1 MSNEEKLKIER
12 YRKRREKLIIIQAS
26 IIAVL
31 SIVFFVLLGVF
42 NSVNQTTNINYYET
56 SKIDYKVTLTNN
68 DLYTEDQL
76 GEDYGFVSS
85 LIKEI
90 EADINYDVEVE
101 SEETAFDYKYKIDA
115 KLIIT
120 DKTTNKDIYKPVYSL
135 VEEKE
140 GVASDKLSIKENI
153 KIDYSRYN
161 SEVIKFVN
169 TLNLSSTTSKLV
181 VSTSVDFTGQCG
193 NSVSSDAKSHTF
205 DLIIPLNEIVIDIKE
220 SNTSSNKTKVLS
232 CEKIGQRKA
241 LTIALIS
248 VGSLDLIAGLSLL
261 IYTLAT
267 RNSHINYTNKVK
279 RIVKSY
285 KSFIQKI
292 NNKFDT
298 SKYQVLL
305 VDTINEML
313 EIRDTLQAPILMNEN
328 EDKTMTKFIIPGTNN
343 LLYVYEV
350 KIENYDEIYGDEEKN
365 KVVKYDEEKEIV
377 KVKPTK
383 EVKEEVKE
391 LPIKEEKIELK
402 EEKLPIK
409 EEVEEKETKVSYG
422 HNYSFEAKLTLSK
435 PEVKEYYQAIA
446 KFSKEYG
453 VKVTRSY
460 KKERIHLGRK
470 HIATM
475 VFKGKTLCVLFPLDP
490 KDVAY
495 EKYNFIDMSEYS
507 KYEENPAMVK
517 VTSSRKVKYVLEII
531 EKLFVE
537 KEIKDKNLKIKDT
550 VIKSKS
556 KKTLLKEG
564 LIKVNN

>member
-12 YRKRREKLIIIQAS
+12 YRKRREKLIIFQAS

-31 SIVFFVLLGVF
+31 SIVFFILLGAF

-90 EADINYDVEVE
+90 EANINYDVEVD
-101 SEETAFDYKYKIDA
+101 SEETTFEYKYKIDA
-115 KLIIT
+115 NLVIT

-135 VEEKE
+135 VEEKK
-140 GVASDKLSIKENI
+140 GLASDKLSIKENI
-153 KIDYSRYN
+153 KIDYNQYN
-161 SEVIKFVN
+161 QEVINFVS

-181 VSTSVDFTGQCG
+181 VSTSVDFIGQCG
-193 NSVSSDAKSHTF
+193 NSVSSDSKVHTF
-205 DLIIPLNEIVIDIKE
+205 DLIIPLNETVIDIKE
-220 SNTSSNKTKVLS
+220 SNTSTNKIKVLS
-232 CEKIGQRKA
+232 CEKIGQRKT
-241 LTIALIS
+241 LVISLIAI
-248 VGSLDLIAGLSLL
+248 GSLDLIAGLTLL
-261 IYTLAT
+261 IYTLST

-292 NNKFDT
+292 NNQFDT

-313 EIRDTLQAPILMNEN
+313 EIRDTLQSPILMNEN
-328 EDKTMTKFIIPGTNN
+328 EDKTMTKFIIPTNNN
-343 LLYVYEV
+343 LLYVFEI
-350 KIENYDEIYGDEEKN
+350 KIENYDEIYGDEELNRIEEYKEEPVLEQ
-365 KVVKYDEEKEIV
+365 VVETPIVQIEEEVVSKEEEKEI
-377 KVKPTK
+377 
-383 EVKEEVKE
+383 
-391 LPIKEEKIELK
+391 IEEKPV
-402 EEKLPIK
+402 KL
-409 EEVEEKETKVSYG
+409 TYG

-435 PEVKEYYQAIA
+435 DEVKDYYQAIS
-446 KFSKEYG
+446 KFAKEYG

-475 VFKGKTLCVLFPLDP
+475 VFKGKTLCVLFPINPADSN
-490 KDVAY
+490 Y
-495 EKYNFIDMSEYS
+495 EKYNFIDMSKYS
-507 KYEENPAMVK
+507 KYEENPAMIK
-517 VTSSRKVKYVLEII
+517 VTSLRKVKYVLEIV

-537 KEIKDKNLKIKDT
+537 NEIKDKNLTIKNT
-550 VIKSKS
+550 VIKAKS
-556 KKTLLKEG
+556 KRTLLKEG

>member
-12 YRKRREKLIIIQAS
+12 YRKRREKLIIFQAS
-26 IIAVL
+26 IIAIL
-31 SIVFFVLLGVF
+31 SIVFFILLGAF

-68 DLYTEDQL
+68 DLYTDDQL

-90 EADINYDVEVE
+90 EANINYDVEVD
-101 SEETAFDYKYKIDA
+101 SEETTFDYKYKIDA
-115 KLIIT
+115 NLVIT
-120 DKTTNKDIYKPVYSL
+120 DRTTNKDIYKPVYSL

-153 KIDYSRYN
+153 KIDYNKYN
-161 SEVIKFVN
+161 QEVIKFVS
-169 TLNLSSTTSKLV
+169 TLNLSSTKSKLV
-181 VSTSVDFTGQCG
+181 ISTSVDFIGQCG
-193 NSVSSDAKSHTF
+193 NSVSSESKVHTF
-205 DLIIPLNEIVIDIKE
+205 DLIIPLNETVIDIKE
-220 SNTSSNKTKVLS
+220 SNTSINKIKVLS
-232 CEKIGQRKA
+232 CEQIGQRKT
-241 LTIALIS
+241 LVISLI
-248 VGSLDLIAGLSLL
+248 VIGSLDLIAGLTLL
-261 IYTLAT
+261 IYTLST

-292 NNKFDT
+292 NNQFDT

-313 EIRDTLQAPILMNEN
+313 EIRDTLQSPILMNEN
-328 EDKTMTKFIIPGTNN
+328 EDKTMTKFIIPTNNN
-343 LLYVYEV
+343 LLYVFEI
-350 KIENYDEIYGDEEKN
+350 KIENYDEIYGDEESNRIEDYKEEP
-365 KVVKYDEEKEIV
+365 KVEQVIEPIVEVDNEVISKEEKEV
-377 KVKPTK
+377 A
-383 EVKEEVKE
+383 
-391 LPIKEEKIELK
+391 EEKTVK
-402 EEKLPIK
+402 S
-409 EEVEEKETKVSYG
+409 TYG

-435 PEVKEYYQAIA
+435 DEVKDYYQAIS
-446 KFSKEYG
+446 KFAKEYG

-490 KDVAY
+490 KDSTY

-507 KYEENPAMVK
+507 KYEENPSMIK
-517 VTSSRKVKYVLEII
+517 VTSSRKVKYVLEIV
-531 EKLFVE
+531 EKLFIE
-537 KEIKDKNLKIKDT
+537 NEIKDKNLTIKNT
-550 VIKSKS
+550 VIKAKS
-556 KKTLLKEG
+556 KRTLLKEG
-564 LIKVNN
+564 LIKINN